1 MNLQAL
7 SARVRTKNGVA
18 VIELAGDV
26 DGSAESALK
35 AGYQEAVATG
45 AATVL
50 LDFGNV
56 GYINSTG
63 IALIVGVLAEA
74 RRDKTKVVACG
85 LSGHYR
91 EIFQVTRLSD
101 FMPIFAD
108 EDDALAGTARQ

>member
-18 VIELAGDV
+18 VVELAGDV
-26 DGSAESALK
+26 DGSAESALR
-35 AGYQEAVATG
+35 AGYQEAAATG
-45 AATVL
+45 TSTVL
-50 LDFGNV
+50 LDFGAV

-74 RRDKTKVVACG
+74 RRDKTKVLACG

-101 FMPIFAD
+101 FMPIYAD
-108 EDDALAGTARQ
+108 EHEALAGA

>member
-7 SARVRTKNGVA
+7 SVRVRTKNGAA
-18 VIELAGDV
+18 VVELSGDV
-26 DGSAESALK
+26 DGSAETALRT
-35 AGYQEAVATG
+35 GYKEATATG
-45 AATVL
+45 AETIL
-50 LDFGNV
+50 LDFAGV

-74 RRDKTKVVACG
+74 RKDKRKVIACG

-108 EDDALAGTARQ
+108 EQEALAGAGT

>member
-7 SARVRTKNGVA
+7 SARVRTKDGVA
-18 VIELAGDV
+18 VVELAGDV
-26 DGSAESALK
+26 DGSAESALRT
-35 AGYQEAVATG
+35 GYKEATATG
-45 AATVL
+45 ATTIL
-50 LDFGNV
+50 LDFADV

-63 IALIVGVLAEA
+63 IALIVGTLAEA
-74 RRDKTKVVACG
+74 RRDKRKVVACG

-108 EDDALAGTARQ
+108 EHEALASAGA

>member
-7 SARVRTKNGVA
+7 STRVRTRNGMA
-18 VIELAGDV
+18 VVELSGDV
-26 DGSAESALK
+26 DGNAEHALR

-45 AATVL
+45 ASSVL
-50 LDFGNV
+50 LDFSRV

-74 RRDKTKVVACG
+74 RRSKQQVVACG

-108 EDDALAGTARQ
+108 EDEALAGASRS

>member
-1 MNLQAL
+1 MNVQEL
-7 SARVRTKNGVA
+7 SARVRTKDGAA
-18 VIELAGDV
+18 VVELSGDV
-26 DGSAESALK
+26 DGSADAALRT
-35 AGYQEAVATG
+35 GYKEAVATG
-45 AATVL
+45 AETIL
-50 LDFGNV
+50 LDFGGV

-74 RRDKTKVVACG
+74 RRDKRKVIACG

-108 EDDALAGTARQ
+108 EHEALAGAGA

>member
-18 VIELAGDV
+18 VVELSGDV
-26 DGSAESALK
+26 DSSAESALR
-35 AGYQEAVATG
+35 AGYQEAV
-45 AATVL
+45 
-50 LDFGNV
+50 N
-56 GYINSTG
+56 YINSTG

-101 FMPIFAD
+101 FMPIYAD
-108 EDDALAGTARQ
+108 EHEALAGA